1 MQAATRPARGE
12 APARGDADAS
22 FEQRIDRLCVDVLL
36 PIVRE
41 WREHDRTCRPL
52 IEAIAADNLFGLALP
67 EGYGGEG
74 LVDRYSTI
82 LCQLRER
89 FGYHDPLID
98 THFAIQGLGTS
109 AIVRMGTPEQHQRY
123 LPGLIAGRTLFS
135 FALTE
140 PHSGSDVLGMKTRG
154 RREGDEWVLSGSKMF
169 ISGAPDADVYITF
182 ARTGG
187 EEDKRAVTAFLVEK
201 GTPGFTARAGI
212 HLQAPHAIGYLDFD
226 ECRLPDSQ
234 RIGEVGEGLRA
245 SLGTLEI
252 FRPSVGAATIGMAR
266 RALDL
271 AVGFASGRAA
281 FGATLAALPGIRLK
295 LGRMA
300 ALIAGGSGLISRAAT
315 MRDAGER
322 TVVEGAMAK
331 AFATEAAVE
340 IIYEA
345 QQIHGGR
352 GVVVGEEI
360 EMLSRAVR
368 PTTIYEGASEVQ
380 RSIIGRAEAKRG
392 AAGEPRSAAAEGPAA
407 ELLTAARATYEA
419 WLAAACAEDRAGDPA
434 FQIRLA
440 ESAMALEAAEQAGGA
455 DADIQLYL
463 ALAAS
468 RTIAGDVQRSG
479 INVDLGAVQSAARS
493 AGSNEDRLALM
504 ISEKLL
510 GEAGQ

>member
-1 MQAATRPARGE
+1 MQAVT
-12 APARGDADAS
+12 APGSSGAA
-22 FEQRIDRLCVDVLL
+22 EQDSAAISDERIDALCTEKLL
-36 PIVRE
+36 PIIRE
-41 WREHDRTCRPL
+41 WSDHGRTCRPL
-52 IEAIAADNLFGLALP
+52 IEAIAAENLFGLALP
-67 EGYGGEG
+67 EGYGGQG
-74 LVDRYSTI
+74 LVDSYSAI
-82 LCQLRER
+82 LCRLRER
-89 FGYHDPLID
+89 FGYHDALID

-109 AIVRMGTPEQHQRY
+109 AIVRMGTAEQHARY

-140 PHSGSDVLGMKTRG
+140 PHSGSDVLGMKTRA
-154 RREGDEWVLSGSKMF
+154 RREGDEWVLNGSKMF

-212 HLQAPHAIGYLDFD
+212 HLQAPHAIGYLDFA

-271 AVGFASGRAA
+271 AAGFAAGRSA
-281 FGATLAALPGIRLK
+281 FGATLADLPGIRLK

-300 ALIAGGSGLISRAAT
+300 ALIAGGAGLVERAAR
-315 MRDAGER
+315 MRDSGER

-331 AFATEAAVE
+331 AYATEAAIE

-345 QQIHGGR
+345 QQVHGGR
-352 GVVVGEEI
+352 GVMVGEEI

-380 RSIIGRAEAKRG
+380 RSIIGRAEAKR
-392 AAGEPRSAAAEGPAA
+392 AASGEPRGAAPAGTGA
-407 ELLTAARATYEA
+407 ELLGEARQTYES
-419 WLAAACAEDRAGDPA
+419 WLAAAHASGRAGEVA
-434 FQIRLA
+434 VQFRLA
-440 ESAMALEAAEQAGGA
+440 ESAMALEAAEQAPQA
-455 DADIQLYL
+455 DSDARLYL
-463 ALAAS
+463 ALAAA
-468 RTIAGDVQRSG
+468 RTIAGDIQRSG
-479 INVDLGAVQSAARS
+479 IAVDTGALGQAIRATGESEDGLALRIGDRLIGEAAR
-493 AGSNEDRLALM
+493 
-504 ISEKLL
+504 
-510 GEAGQ
+510 